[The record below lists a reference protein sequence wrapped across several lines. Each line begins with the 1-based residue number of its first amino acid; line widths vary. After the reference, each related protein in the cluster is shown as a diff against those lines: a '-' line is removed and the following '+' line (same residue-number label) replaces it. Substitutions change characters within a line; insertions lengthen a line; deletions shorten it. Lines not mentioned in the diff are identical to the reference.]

1 MNPAAISFVISFLI
15 VAFLL
20 GENYLSHCFTG
31 LEPSL
36 ISILCSANSLG
47 TPDMSAGFQAKI
59 SLLSR
64 RKLVSASSYFADRWA
79 LMVAVFVGSPV
90 PRSICFTL
98 ASFGGARML
107 GLLAGIS
114 SSSWLVS
121 AAIVAIS
128 FLPSFACAFA
138 AIWIAYTSQSN
149 ARFKSLQRERTP
161 LGPGILSNR
170 YG

>member
-15 VAFLL
+15 AAFLS
-20 GENYLSHCFTG
+20 GENRRSRCFTG

-47 TPDMSAGFQAKI
+47 TPGMSTSFQAKI
-59 SLLSR
+59 SLLSQ

-79 LMVAVFVGSPV
+79 LMVAVFVGSPM

-107 GLLAGIS
+107 AFVAGIS
-114 SSSWLVS
+114 SSSWLIS
-121 AAIVAIS
+121 AAIVAIY

-138 AIWIAYTSQSN
+138 AI
-149 ARFKSLQRERTP
+149 
-161 LGPGILSNR
+161 
-170 YG
+170 

>member
-1 MNPAAISFVISFLI
+1 MNPTTISFVIFLI
-15 VAFLL
+15 AVFLS
-20 GENYLSHCFTG
+20 GENRRSHCFIG

-47 TPDMSAGFQAKI
+47 TPGMSAGFQTKI

-79 LMVAVFVGSPV
+79 LMVAVFEGSPV
-90 PRSICFTL
+90 PRSICFTS

-114 SSSWLVS
+114 SSSWLIS

-138 AIWIAYTSQSN
+138 AIWIA
-149 ARFKSLQRERTP
+149 
-161 LGPGILSNR
+161 
-170 YG
+170 

>member
-15 VAFLL
+15 IVFLL
-20 GENYLSHCFTG
+20 GENRRSRCFRG

-36 ISILCSANSLG
+36 ISILCLANSLG
-47 TPDMSAGFQAKI
+47 TPGMSAGFQAKM

-79 LMVAVFVGSPV
+79 LMVAVLVRSPV
-90 PRSICFTL
+90 PRSICLTL

-114 SSSWLVS
+114 SSSWLIS
-121 AAIVAIS
+121 AAIVAIFFYHCRLVLS
-128 FLPSFACAFA
+128 LRFGLPERR
-138 AIWIAYTSQSN
+138 SQKH
-149 ARFKSLQRERTP
+149 A
-161 LGPGILSNR
+161 SNR
-170 YG
+170 FEEKGHR